1 MNFEADDLDWALGEL
16 LALIWRGKVAGIP
29 AHELQPALF
38 HSCMRVVNCQAFPFR
53 QHVHQIIT
61 DMQPLR
67 LMRFGNHEVART
79 A

>member
-29 AHELQPALF
+29 AHELHPTLF
-38 HSCMRVVNCQAFPFR
+38 HSYMRVVNAQPFAVR
-53 QHVHQIIT
+53 QKVREIIT

-67 LMRFGNHEVART
+67 VMRFGHEDIRA